1 MPDSLA
7 IIDACS
13 LINLYASN
21 YFESILKCQSKQF
34 LIVEQVKNESFYIR
48 KTSESVEDDNKEPI
62 VLDPYVQ
69 SGVLQMVKLESQT
82 EKTLFINLASQI
94 DDGEAATF
102 AVAIERKMEIIT
114 DDRKAIRL
122 LKREAPTIVCFTTL
136 DIIKSWTENSS
147 IQLKEI
153 KSVLNNILLRARY
166 RPHKNHH
173 LINWWQDI
181 LSCD

>member
-1 MPDSLA
+1 MSDSFA

-34 LIVEQVKNESFYIR
+34 FIVEQVKNESLYIR
-48 KTSESVEDDNKEPI
+48 KTSELIKDDKKEPI
-62 VLDPYVQ
+62 ELNKYLR
-69 SGVLQMVKLESQT
+69 SGLIKVVKLKSQN
-82 EKTLFINLASQI
+82 EKNLFINLVSQI

-122 LKREAPTIVCFTTL
+122 LKREAPTVVCFSTL
-136 DIIKSWTENSS
+136 DIIKSWTKSAS
-147 IQLKEI
+147 IRPTEI

-173 LINWWQDI
+173 LLYWWQEI
-181 LSCD
+181 LGC